1 METFYLVDYENVGSA
16 GVSKCAGLTKT
27 DHLIIFYTEN
37 SKKIDLDIVDNHG
50 AAIFET
56 QKVPAKSQSVDM
68 HIVSYMGY
76 LVGKNEGK
84 SIKIIIISKDK
95 DYDNLITYWKDK
107 VSVER
112 KQKIE
117 IATAKI
123 EQTQKKTEKNKTVS
137 TAKSSANNGKK
148 TQLNSEIQK
157 ILSKNGYTQEAI
169 NGIAKLVGKKFGK
182 ENFKRDVHNELGK
195 EYTDFEETYKLIKP
209 ILEKYS

>member
-1 METFYLVDYENVGSA
+1 MKTFYLVDYENVGSA
-16 GVSKCAGLTKT
+16 GVSKCAGLTKE

-37 SKKIDLDIVDNHG
+37 SKKIDLDIIDNHG
-50 AAIFET
+50 AAVFET
-56 QKVPAKSQSVDM
+56 QKVPAKNQSVDM

-76 LVGKNEGK
+76 LVGKREGK
-84 SIKIIIISKDK
+84 QIKIIIISKDT
-95 DYDNLITYWKDK
+95 DYDNLIKYWKDRA
-107 VSVER
+107 SVER

-117 IATAKI
+117 IAKPQK
-123 EQTQKKTEKNKTVS
+123 EQTQKKTEKNKTV
-137 TAKSSANNGKK
+137 TVPKSDTKAGKK

-157 ILSKNGYTQEAI
+157 VLSKNEYTQEAI

-195 EYTDFEETYKLIKP
+195 EYTDYEETYKLIKP

>member
-16 GVSKCAGLTKT
+16 GVSKCSGLTKS

-50 AAIFET
+50 AAVFET

-76 LVGKNEGK
+76 LVGKHEGK
-84 SIKIIIISKDK
+84 PIKIVIISKDK
-95 DYDNLITYWKDK
+95 DYDNLIKYWKDK

-117 IATAKI
+117 IATPKK
-123 EQTQKKTEKNKTVS
+123 EQTQKKTEKAKTVTPS
-137 TAKSSANNGKK
+137 KGSSKAGKK

-195 EYTDFEETYKLIKP
+195 ECHP
-209 ILEKYS
+209 